1 MFLAELGD
9 KTQLVALGFGARQRL
24 APVLVGVA
32 LAYVATNL
40 VSVIVGGLLG
50 AALPT
55 RAIGIGGGVLFLA
68 FAVWTW
74 RSDDGSPD
82 PDGDA
87 GDVVAAPAHRGGEL
101 RVIGSVAV
109 AMFVAEL
116 GDKTMI
122 ATATL
127 AARDNP
133 VLVWVGATIGI
144 FLAGALGVVV
154 GRLLGARLPER
165 ATRLGSAAVFAVFGI
180 VLIATA
186 W

>member
-1 MFLAELGD
+1 MTVAGAFFL
-9 KTQLVALGFGARQRL
+9 
-24 APVLVGVA
+24 
-32 LAYVATNL
+32 
-40 VSVIVGGLLG
+40 S
-50 AALPT
+50 
-55 RAIGIGGGVLFLA
+55 
-68 FAVWTW
+68 
-74 RSDDGSPD
+74 
-82 PDGDA
+82 
-87 GDVVAAPAHRGGEL
+87 
-101 RVIGSVAV
+101 
-109 AMFVAEL
+109 EL

-180 VLIATA
+180 VLIATS